1 MSPIPLASTADAR
14 AIPRLRTTVVETSIL
29 PSWRQLARRAI
40 PQVVEASIVPAAIM
54 LVLLNVATATVAIG
68 GALAWIVGA
77 TLWRV
82 VTRRAVSGLSIL
94 SVARLGVRSAIA
106 MLAGS
111 TFVYFVQGSIGG
123 FCLAV
128 AWLVSV
134 AIGRPLAR
142 RFAEDFTDLEPHA
155 LDHPRVR
162 HVLRRISILMGVVGL
177 AHAALGL
184 WLLVTLTTGTYVV
197 VNAVLSIAIPATAL
211 AVSIAWF
218 RRSVLSVA

>member
-1 MSPIPLASTADAR
+1 MSVPPLTSSADAR

-29 PSWRQLARRAI
+29 PSWRRLARRAI
-40 PQVVEASIVPAAIM
+40 PQVVEASVVPAAIM
-54 LVLLNVATATVAIG
+54 LVLLNIATATIAIG

-142 RFAEDFTDLEPHA
+142 RFAEDLTDLEPHT
-155 LDHPRVR
+155 LDHPRV
-162 HVLRRISILMGVVGL
+162 HHALRRISLFMGVVGL

-184 WLLVTLTTGTYVV
+184 WLLLTLTAGTYVV
-197 VNAVLSIAIPATAL
+197 VNAVLSIAIPGAAIAL
-211 AVSIAWF
+211 SVAWF
-218 RRSVLSVA
+218 RRSALSA

>member
-1 MSPIPLASTADAR
+1 MSVIPLSTPADTR
-14 AIPRLRTTVVETSIL
+14 ALPRLRTTVVETSIL
-29 PSWRQLARRAI
+29 PSWRQLVRRAI
-40 PQVVEASIVPAAIM
+40 PQVLEASIIPAAIM
-54 LVLLNVATATVAIG
+54 LVLLEVATATVAIG

-82 VTRRAVSGLSIL
+82 ATRRQVSGLSIL
-94 SVARLGVRSAIA
+94 SVARLGVRSTIA
-106 MLAGS
+106 MLLGS

-123 FCLAV
+123 FALAV

-134 AIGRPLAR
+134 AMDRPLAR
-142 RFAEDFTDLEPHA
+142 RFAEDFTDLEPHT
-155 LDHPRVR
+155 LDHPRV
-162 HVLRRISILMGVVGL
+162 HHALRRISLLMGVVGV

-184 WLLVTLTTGTYVV
+184 WLLLTLTAGTYVV

-218 RRSVLSVA
+218 RRTVLSV

>member
-1 MSPIPLASTADAR
+1 MSALAIPSTTDAR
-14 AIPRLRTTVVETSIL
+14 ALTRARTPVVEISLL
-29 PSWRQLARRAI
+29 PSWRQLARRAV

-54 LVLLNVATATVAIG
+54 LVLLHVATATVAIA
-68 GALAWIVGA
+68 GALAWIVG
-77 TLWRV
+77 TTIWRV
-82 VTRRAVSGLSIL
+82 ATRRNVSGLTIL
-94 SVARLGVRSAIA
+94 SVVRLGVRSTIA
-106 MLAGS
+106 MLLGS

-134 AIGRPLAR
+134 AMNRPLAR
-142 RFAEDFTDLEPHA
+142 RFAEDFTDLEPHT

-162 HVLRRISILMGVVGL
+162 LALRRISLLMGLVGL

-184 WLLVTLTTGTYVV
+184 WLLLTLTAGTYVV

-211 AVSIAWF
+211 AVSVAWF
-218 RRSVLSVA
+218 RRTVLAV

>member
-1 MSPIPLASTADAR
+1 MSPIPLASTADGR
-14 AIPRLRTTVVETSIL
+14 AIPRLRTSVVETSIL

-142 RFAEDFTDLEPHA
+142 RFAEDFTDLEPHT

-197 VNAVLSIAIPATAL
+197 VNAVHSIAIPATAL
-211 AVSIAWF
+211 DVSIAWF